1 MKYLNKYATTAAYT
15 ADTNR
20 PTTESTVSLI
30 EDGTGVKFDGK
41 NVLVEKEAAG
51 IGDICVYNKALAR
64 KQFIKYGTFNIATLP
79 AALVIMGVVF
89 YRNESQVYLV
99 AKNNA
104 GSQQWAAPFKAKL
117 SGFDFATGGTFT
129 ITVNA
134 TTTASITYG
143 TSDNLTT
150 TAALIQ
156 TALNAG
162 AANTALKNW
171 TVAVDTTNN
180 CLIATRSFY
189 TPALTIFTTTDAS
202 AKVNASVLCIDKQAS
217 LTGFLTP
224 YGGITRNDGGV
235 SWAGANFEKFRSYY
249 SVSGADTATNQAVG
263 TGDPIR
269 YSRYNETDN
278 PAIVAFYGA
287 GESGYDAY
295 IRAKMAK
302 YPYSK
307 NGIIDGN
314 GKNNTDLLAA
324 VSWVDLDL
332 SLKPIFPAAS
342 AAKNYGVAV
351 ADHTTGLEAGAWWLP
366 SNREMLLLVRDRK
379 IDNTDQV
386 NVSLTAIGGDK
397 MLASGAVY
405 WASTELGSI
414 SAWFCYGNLGSM
426 YLGYKYS
433 SYSCRAVTAF

>member
-15 ADTNR
+15 ADSNR

-41 NVLVEKEAAG
+41 NVLVEKAGAG
-51 IGDICVYNKALAR
+51 IGDICVYNKTLLR
-64 KQFIKYGTFNIATLP
+64 KQFIKYGTFNNATLP
-79 AALVIMGVVF
+79 ANLVIMGVVF
-89 YRNESQVYLV
+89 YRNESLVYLV

-134 TTTASITYG
+134 TTTANIAYG
-143 TSDNLTT
+143 TTDNLTT
-150 TAALIQ
+150 TAVLIQ

-171 TVAVDTTNN
+171 TVAADLVNN
-180 CLIATRSFY
+180 CIVATRNFY
-189 TPALTIFTTTDAS
+189 TPALTIFTTTDAD
-202 AKVNASVLCIDKQAS
+202 AKVSASILCIDKQAA

-224 YGGITRNDGGV
+224 YSGITRNDGGV
-235 SWAGANFEKFRSYY
+235 SWAGANFEKFISYY
-249 SVSGADTATNQAVG
+249 SVSGADTAANQAVG
-263 TGDPIR
+263 TGDPVR

-307 NGIIDGN
+307 NSIIDGN

-332 SLKPIFPAAS
+332 LLKPIFPAAS
-342 AAKNYGVAV
+342 AAKNYGVTV

-386 NVSLTAIGGDK
+386 NVSLTAISGDK
-397 MLASGAVY
+397 MLASGVVY
-405 WASTELGSI
+405 WTSTEYS
-414 SAWFCYGNLGSM
+414 SNNAWTYN
-426 YLGYKYS
+426 GYFGYMFSYNKS
-433 SYSCRAVTAF
+433 NSYSCRAVTAF

>member
-1 MKYLNKYATTAAYT
+1 MKYLNKYADTATYT

-20 PTTESTVSLI
+20 PAAETTASLI
-30 EDGTGVKFDGK
+30 LDGTGVKFDGK

-51 IGDICVYNKALAR
+51 VGDICVYNKTLSR
-64 KQFIKYGTFNIATLP
+64 KQFIKYGTFNSATLP

-89 YRNESQVYLV
+89 YRNESLVYLV

-104 GSQQWAAPFKAKL
+104 GSQQWAAPFKSKL

-129 ITVNA
+129 ITVNT
-134 TTTASITYG
+134 TTTADITYG
-143 TSDNLTT
+143 TSDDLTT
-150 TAALIQ
+150 TAALIL

-162 AANTALKNW
+162 AKNTTLKNW
-171 TVAVDTTNN
+171 TVAADLTNN
-180 CLIATRSFY
+180 CIIATRSFH
-189 TPALTIFTTTDAS
+189 TPELTIFTTTDAS
-202 AKVNASVLCIDKQAS
+202 AKVSASVLCIDKQAA

-224 YGGITRNDGGV
+224 YNGITRNDGGV
-235 SWAGANFEKFRSYY
+235 SFAGANFEKFKSYY
-249 SVSGADTATNQAVG
+249 SVSGEDTATNQAVG
-263 TGDPIR
+263 TGNPVR

-287 GESGYDAY
+287 GESGYAAY
-295 IRAKMAK
+295 IQAKMAK

-342 AAKNYGVAV
+342 AAKNYGVTV
-351 ADHTTGLEAGAWWLP
+351 ADHATGLETGAWWLP
-366 SNREMLLLVRDRK
+366 SNKEMLLLIRNRK
-379 IDNTDQV
+379 LDNSDPV
-386 NVSLTAIGGDK
+386 NVSLTAISGDE
-397 MLASGAVY
+397 MLASRVNY
-405 WASTELGSI
+405 WTSSEYSNYY
-414 SAWFCYGNLGSM
+414 AWNCYDNLGNLN
-426 YLGYKYS
+426 
-433 SYSCRAVTAF
+433 SYSKSASYSVRPVAAF